1 MKATK
6 HEYGKVQSAMFKL
19 FQRLGETGGEII
31 TQLDEDA
38 EFTERVARY
47 MLQGGRG
54 MKEMNHKIARAIMGS
69 SMLGVEEVE
78 RFYGVVLSAEELE
91 KAGEIPYSD
100 EKLSA
105 CRDSHFLV
113 FGYPLGAGQVANV
126 ARFRICF

>member
-47 MLQGGRG
+47 MLEGGTVTT
-54 MKEMNHKIARAIMGS
+54 EMSHKIARAIMGD
-69 SMLGVEEVE
+69 SMLGVKKVQ
-78 RFYGVVLSAEELE
+78 RFYGVTLSVEELE
-91 KAGEIPYSD
+91 KAKKISYSD
-100 EKLSA
+100 EKLSD
-105 CRDSHFLV
+105 RKSV
-113 FGYPLGAGQVANV
+113 V
-126 ARFRICF
+126 